1 MFGWLREWYEIRREN
16 QMPKLCES
24 CEVLKVELANER
36 MEKQKLLDHI
46 LKPADNDTTPLND
59 DKRVPT
65 PIMPRH
71 VPWKVVQQRLEADDR
86 KESERIMKEFRER
99 TGMKTQPITA
109 VPIPNR
115 SEEVQKLEKEMGIE
129 DARQTN

>member
-36 MEKQKLLDHI
+36 LEKQKLLDHI
-46 LKPADNDTTPLND
+46 LKPAESNYVPGND
-59 DKRVPT
+59 DKKVPT

-71 VPWKVVQQRLEADDR
+71 IPWKVAQAKLEADDR
-86 KESERIMKEFRER
+86 KEAERIMKEFREK
-99 TGMKTQPITA
+99 TGNKLNLQPITA
-109 VPIPNR
+109 IPIPNR
-115 SEEVQKLEKEMGIE
+115 SEEVAKVEKELGIS
-129 DARQTN
+129 DAG

>member
-36 MEKQKLLDHI
+36 REKQMLLQHV
-46 LKPADNDTTPLND
+46 LSPASNEPTVQTTD

-71 VPWKVVQQRLEADDR
+71 TPWKVVQAKLEADDR
-86 KESERIMKEFRER
+86 KEAERIMREFREK
-99 TGMKTQPITA
+99 TGMKMQPITA
-109 VPIPNR
+109 VPIPDKNR
-115 SEEVQKLEKEMGIE
+115 SEEVAKMEKEMVIS
-129 DARQTN
+129 DAG